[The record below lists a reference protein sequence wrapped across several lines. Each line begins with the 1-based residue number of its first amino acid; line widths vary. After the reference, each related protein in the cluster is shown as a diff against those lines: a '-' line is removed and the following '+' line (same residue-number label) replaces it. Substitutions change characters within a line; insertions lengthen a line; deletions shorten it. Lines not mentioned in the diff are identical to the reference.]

1 MYMKKHS
8 PTTNM
13 DDVLNKKEAL
23 LYQQYLNEKYKRE
36 INKIEKSGTWK
47 AGRISRFFANIRAK
61 MFGRLP
67 SRKMY
72 EQVIIENNQLREQ
85 LLEQSASLQQKSL
98 YHEDMLSLERMQLLR
113 ELKNSGQLYSHLNE
127 TLSSF
132 EKYRTDMKETL
143 VQIARLYM
151 NEEPEIK
158 AYMYEQILNILPT
171 EDIPEFMIRIGIE
184 KDVPLTSTASFR
196 GSLSARMRQ
205 AQYFPRLPEWQLD
218 DKKSAYSFVE
228 QFKIKV
234 PHTNNYSYD
243 IASLP
248 LQEGIVIKP
257 VNGAG
262 GRGVYIVHDD
272 KWIID
277 VKESSDFQGFDELR
291 SRMHRDLEI
300 GAVAEDSWF
309 IEEIIYE
316 NKQEKLAGRDLKFYT
331 FYGKV
336 GLILEIIRYPEMR
349 YCWWDSNLNRISVG
363 KYDEQLFIGEGVTKE
378 ELQMV
383 EKLSEQIPAPF
394 IRIDFL
400 RSEYDLV
407 FGEFTPKPGNYDEF
421 NKEVD
426 QRLGDDYLKAQVRL
440 DMDLINGKQF
450 ERFNA
455 YRKDLVIRS

>member
-1 MYMKKHS
+1 
-8 PTTNM
+8 M
-13 DDVLNKKEAL
+13 DDVINKKEAF
-23 LYQQYLNEKYKRE
+23 LYQQYLNNEYKRE

-47 AGRISRFFANIRAK
+47 AGRISRFFSKIRAK
-61 MFGRLP
+61 MFGRFP

-72 EQVIIENNQLREQ
+72 EQVITENNQLREQ
-85 LLEQSASLQQKSL
+85 LLEQTAQIQQKSL
-98 YHEDMLSLERMQLLR
+98 YHEEMLSLERMQLLR
-113 ELKNSGQLYSHLNE
+113 ELKNSGQLFTHFKE
-127 TLSSF
+127 TISSF
-132 EKYRTDMKETL
+132 EKYRIDMKETL

-158 AYMYEQILNILPT
+158 VYMFEQILDILPV

-184 KDVPLTSTASFR
+184 EDVPLTSTASFR
-196 GSLSARMRQ
+196 GSLSMRMRQ

-228 QFKIKV
+228 QFNIKV
-234 PHTNNYSYD
+234 PHTNDYSYD

-272 KWIID
+272 TWIID
-277 VKESSDFQGFDELR
+277 VKQSSDFQGFDELK
-291 SRMHRDLEI
+291 SRMYKDLAT
-300 GAVAEDSWF
+300 GAVDEDCWF

-316 NKQEKLAGRDLKFYT
+316 DKQEKLAGRDLKFYT

-363 KYDEQLFIGEGVTKE
+363 KYDEQLFVGDGVTKE

-383 EKLSEQIPAPF
+383 ENLSEQIPAPF

-400 RSEYDLV
+400 RSENELV

-426 QRLGDDYLKAQVRL
+426 QRLGDDYLNAQVRL
-440 DMDLINGKQF
+440 EMDLINGKQF
-450 ERFNA
+450 EQFHA
-455 YRKDLVIRS
+455 YRKDLVTEL